1 MQPTIAGLLYDN
13 GIRALELAAYRRIL
27 ILAAALALAACATA
41 PPEQASEPSP
51 ASSTP
56 LPVIE
61 FAPAP
66 APIMLVDPFDGAG
79 ELDLEPLSPSPG
91 DLWDRIVRGYAMPDI
106 DGPLVDKWEQWYA
119 ERPDYV
125 ARMVER
131 SRRYLYHIVS
141 EVEARGMPSEI
152 ALLPIVESAFNPNAL
167 SVSRASGI
175 WQFMPQTGKTY
186 GLKQNWW
193 IDSRRDVIAA
203 TSSALDYLQTLN
215 AEFNDWQL
223 SLAAYNWGEGNVRR
237 AVARNRARGLPV
249 DFASLQG
256 VPVETR
262 NYVPKL
268 QAVKNIIADPQKYGL
283 EMADVPNAPYFTVVR
298 TTVRMDVKRAAELAE
313 LPLDEFLA
321 LNPQHNRP
329 VISGADEYAIL
340 LPIDKAEVFA
350 AKLDLVAQPLVSW
363 RAHRMKKG
371 EALPQVAARYGMSI
385 ETLRSVNG
393 IGPRQTVPTGYALLV
408 PMQQPSAEAAASLED
423 AVFTTVPVNRTFY
436 YAVRRGDTL
445 TDVAARYGVTIADL
459 RRWNHLTHDS
469 VRAGQKLRVTSDV
482 APARAAQASHH
493 HAKSGRTKAAHSGVA
508 VRTAGAGGS
517 GKRNAAMTTS
527 AAAKP

>member
-1 MQPTIAGLLYDN
+1 
-13 GIRALELAAYRRIL
+13 
-27 ILAAALALAACATA
+27 
-41 PPEQASEPSP
+41 
-51 ASSTP
+51 
-56 LPVIE
+56 
-61 FAPAP
+61 
-66 APIMLVDPFDGAG
+66 MLVDPFEGAG
-79 ELDLEPLSPSPG
+79 ELDLEPLPPSSG
-91 DLWDRIVRGYAMPDI
+91 DLWDRIVRGYAIPDM

-131 SRRYLYHIVS
+131 SRRYLYHIVT

-193 IDSRRDVIAA
+193 FDSRRDVIAA

-237 AVARNRARGLPV
+237 AVARNRARNLPV
-249 DFASLQG
+249 DFGSLTG

-363 RAHRMKKG
+363 SAHRMKKG
-371 EALPQVAARYGMSI
+371 ETLPQVAARYGMSI

-408 PMQQPSAEAAASLED
+408 PMQQPSAEAAASLEE
-423 AVFTTVPVNRTFY
+423 AVFTTVPINRTFY

-445 TDVAARYGVTIADL
+445 TDIAARYGVTIADL
-459 RRWNHLTHDS
+459 RHWNHLTHDS

-482 APARAAQASHH
+482 APAAQASHH
-493 HAKSGRTKAAHSGVA
+493 HRGKSGRTKPAHANPA
-508 VRTAGAGGS
+508 VRTAGGAGGS
-517 GKRNAAMTTS
+517 GKHNAAMTTS
-527 AAAKP
+527 AAKP

>member
-1 MQPTIAGLLYDN
+1 V
-13 GIRALELAAYRRIL
+13 RYRRTL
-27 ILAAALALAACATA
+27 ILTAVLALAACATT
-41 PPEQASEPSP
+41 PPEQAAAPPS

-56 LPVIE
+56 LPVID
-61 FAPAP
+61 FPPAP
-66 APIMLVDPFDGAG
+66 TPIVLSNPFVGS
-79 ELDLEPLSPSPG
+79 EPDLEPLPPSPG
-91 DLWDRIVRGYAMPDI
+91 DLWDRIVRGYAIPDI
-106 DGPLVDKWEQWYA
+106 DGPLVEKWEQWYA

-175 WQFMPQTGKTY
+175 WQFMPQTGQTY

-193 IDSRRDVIAA
+193 FDSRRDVIAA
-203 TSSALDYLQTLN
+203 TNSALDYLQTLN

-237 AVARNRARGLPV
+237 AIARNRAKGLPV
-249 DFASLQG
+249 DFQALRN
-256 VPVETR
+256 VPDETR

-268 QAVKNIIADPQKYGL
+268 QAVKNIIADPAKYGVA
-283 EMADVPNAPYFTVVR
+283 MADVPNAPYFTVVR

-313 LPLDEFLA
+313 LPVDEFLA

-340 LPIDKAEVFA
+340 LPIDKAEIFA
-350 AKLDLVAQPLVSW
+350 AKLNLVAQPLVSW
-363 RAHRMKKG
+363 QAHRMKRG
-371 EALPQVAARYGMSI
+371 ETLLQVASRYGMSI

-393 IGPRQTVPTGYALLV
+393 IGPRETVPTGYALLV
-408 PMQQPSAEAAASLED
+408 PMQRPTAEAAASLES
-423 AVFTTVPVNRTFY
+423 AVFTTVPMNRTFY
-436 YAVRRGDTL
+436 YTARRGDTL
-445 TDVAARYGVTIADL
+445 TEIAGRYGVTITDL
-459 RRWNHLTHDS
+459 KRWNHLTHES
-469 VRAGQKLRVTSDV
+469 VRSGQKLRVTSDV
-482 APARAAQASHH
+482 PPSRSAEAHRRGHTVKVAQPKARQH
-493 HAKSGRTKAAHSGVA
+493 GVVA
-508 VRTAGAGGS
+508 VRATGAGGS
-517 GKRNAAMTTS
+517 GKRKGSSMTTP
-527 AAAKP
+527 AAKP